1 MIYASFFMGGL
12 LVLLFLGLHVASA
25 IVLLAFGSDAL
36 LLDGMLVLG
45 VASIAWD
52 RMNEFALVAIP
63 LFVLLGEILLRAGI
77 AEKLYQALAV
87 WMEAL
92 PGGLLHTN
100 TFACAVFAA
109 TSGSSVATAA
119 TIGTVAIPTLEKR
132 GYNPRLI
139 YGSLA
144 AGGTLGV
151 LIPPSIL
158 MIVYGALA
166 DVSVGK
172 LFIAAMIP
180 GIVLALIMSA
190 TIVVVSLAISTKYER
205 GEKVPFMRKLVLL
218 GEVVPTLV
226 IFVVIIGSIYFG
238 LATPTEAA
246 ALGIVAAL
254 IISGFNRTLSVS
266 MLHEAF
272 AGAFRTTSMI
282 ILIIVAAFCL
292 NFVLALLG
300 LPQAASRAITEAG
313 LSPYAM
319 IWLLVLFYIIL
330 GCFLEAVA
338 MMVTTVGI
346 VVPIV
351 VSVGF
356 DPLWFGVF
364 LTVLMELS
372 LITPPVGLNLYVVHN
387 LRPPGSNMNDVFI
400 GVIPFVGS
408 FLVFIALMI
417 YVPNLALWLPTLMH
431 P

>member
-1 MIYASFFMGGL
+1 MYNS
-12 LVLLFLGLHVASA
+12 
-25 IVLLAFGSDAL
+25 LAA
-36 LLDGMLVLG
+36 
-45 VASIAWD
+45 
-52 RMNEFALVAIP
+52 
-63 LFVLLGEILLRAGI
+63 
-77 AEKLYQALAV
+77 
-87 WMEAL
+87 WMESL

-100 TFACAVFAA
+100 TIASGIFAA

-132 GYNPRLI
+132 GYNRRMI

-180 GIVLALIMSA
+180 GIVLTLLMSLTIMVMSR
-190 TIVVVSLAISTKYER
+190 LFGFKYQR
-205 GEKVPFMRKLVLL
+205 GERMPLLRRLVLL
-218 GEVVPTLV
+218 GEIVPTVL
-226 IFVVIIGSIYFG
+226 IFVVILGSIYFG

-246 ALGIVAAL
+246 ALGIIAAL
-254 IISGFNRTLSVS
+254 VISALNGTLSIS

-272 AGAFRTTSMI
+272 AGTFRTTSMI

-300 LPQAASRAITEAG
+300 LPQTASKAIAAAG
-313 LSPYAM
+313 LSPYAT
-319 IWLLVLFYIIL
+319 IWLLVGFYVIL

-346 VVPIV
+346 VVPVIV
-351 VSVGF
+351 AAGF

-364 LTVLMELS
+364 LTVLMEIS
-372 LITPPVGLNLYVVHN
+372 MITPPVGLNLYVVQN
-387 LRPPGSNMNDVFI
+387 LRPAGSDMNDVFLGI
-400 GVIPFVGS
+400 VPFLGS
-408 FLVFIALMI
+408 FLVFITMMI
-417 YVPNLALWLPTLMH
+417 YFPDLALWLPTLMH